1 MIFRVYT
8 IIGEQVSA
16 MYAEWRYLNCLADQK
31 LLAAQI
37 ALVKLDPTE
46 NAHLL
51 HNNPGTSGLIR
62 GDTLVLTKCVAK
74 ELTVRESVA
83 CFKEIPAFL
92 DDQPVFVG
100 AHTRMIVKHG
110 IEETCTSAFPSSFKL
125 GNDWVAFSGV

>member
-1 MIFRVYT
+1 MQND
-8 IIGEQVSA
+8 GL
-16 MYAEWRYLNCLADQK
+16 LNCLADEK

-37 ALVKLDPTE
+37 ALVKMDPNE

-51 HNNPGTSGLIR
+51 FNNPGTSGLIR

-74 ELTVRESVA
+74 ELMVRDTTA

-92 DDQPVFVG
+92 NEQPVFV
-100 AHTRMIVKHG
+100 APHTRMIVKHG

-125 GNDWVAFSGV
+125 GKNWIAFSGMHTNYYYI